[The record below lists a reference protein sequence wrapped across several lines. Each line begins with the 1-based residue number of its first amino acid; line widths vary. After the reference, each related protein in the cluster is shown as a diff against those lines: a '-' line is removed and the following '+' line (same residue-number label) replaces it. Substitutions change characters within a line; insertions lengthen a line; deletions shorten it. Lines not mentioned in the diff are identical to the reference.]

1 MSRHVMIVGV
11 LWVFFTALALA
22 GAAAMNPFPT
32 VGAEEAEFSDH
43 AFRIMT
49 FMGAPVFG
57 FVIAALVYN
66 IARFRSS
73 GQPSEDGP
81 PFKGG
86 GMIPRAWLGVTTALA
101 VVVMIY
107 PGLTGLAEMRSD
119 RSYDLEVNVTGY
131 RWSWS
136 AQYPDGEF
144 TSNEI
149 VLPKDQR
156 VRFNV
161 TAPAGDVLHS
171 FWVPA
176 FRLKIDALPGRTTFF
191 SVEPTITGSFDD
203 DDAFRVQCAE
213 LCGVDHS
220 LMMFPIR
227 VVEPSEFES
236 WLANLQ
242 EGN

>member
-11 LWVFFTALALA
+11 LWVLFTALALA

-136 AQYPDGEF
+136 AQYPDGDF

-176 FRLKIDALPGRTTFF
+176 FRLKIDAVPGQVNYLWIT
-191 SVEPTITGSFDD
+191 PTEVGDGATDV
-203 DDAFRVQCAE
+203 AFRVQCAE
-213 LCGVDHS
+213 LCGLNHAGMRMNV
-220 LMMFPIR
+220 R
-227 VVEPSEFES
+227 VVEPDEFEA
-236 WLANLQ
+236 WVA
-242 EGN
+242 EKAGN